1 MSRDLILP
9 MTARYDCH
17 ASVSTQQKDAKKK
30 KCRKAAVTVQRP
42 YRGKTVEKKTK
53 IKKKKTCWKYF
64 TEKAKGWFCEGC
76 HNESSL
82 GMSLKRKINR
92 KEKLH
97 REDQS

>member
-42 YRGKTVEKKTK
+42 YRGKTVKRKTK
-53 IKKKKTCWKYF
+53 IKKLKTAGNILQKKKRGGF
-64 TEKAKGWFCEGC
+64 VRGAIMN
-76 HNESSL
+76 HLL
-82 GMSLKRKINR
+82 G
-92 KEKLH
+92 
-97 REDQS
+97 